1 MVRCHNARRS
11 DIDRS
16 QRKGVAFVSY
26 EYSSSSQNFTFPNPL
41 REHNLFVGAA
51 AAVAGLTGFVLLF
64 QARTALHTG
73 ARVEAVAAAAVAF
86 LLVMVGG
93 YLMFQLF
100 SQLRFFFGRGRPQG
114 LAPQLQPDQ
123 TGTSKAAEATIKET
137 LRQQALE
144 YPEPG
149 DPLSSLLYSL
159 IPDLIYSPRPVR
171 AFAERQF
178 QAGILTMALLA
189 GLLVSAIL
197 GGGEGGGR
205 VSGWVAIILFVIS
218 APSLLNPKA
227 GARDGLGAEIGI
239 NVLSVPK
246 MAGLIAFSVLGPVAI
261 AMVGNALPNPP
272 FGIGATTLLL
282 LLVLAGVLHGLFFAA
297 VVRHRSPAPS
307 TAVTMIQD
315 TWNISVNPALVS
327 AEFMRAMQDGWW
339 EKIPNRRYCRI
350 DPVVNLQERSGQF
363 SGSIVEETQPVPFVI
378 DGEGGDRPFAS
389 GNPMIINLING
400 YALLLTVIAS
410 IASFMLVGALTGG
423 GAGIGSLV
431 ACTLFVW
438 ALAKAAFDVARFLRL
453 RFDFRSDVIWM
464 DMNGTYAAAE
474 VAQGNRYTSNLHSSS
489 QVVQIEGMT
498 FRLWAAEVHT
508 VAFGKDGARYI
519 LSMLGKPD
527 LATAL
532 AKRLKDFITSQATL
546 VSVGSSGDQERAQRT
561 GMMNAQLNFGNAP
574 MPFDRIAPHTE
585 SDGQ

>member
-1 MVRCHNARRS
+1 
-11 DIDRS
+11 
-16 QRKGVAFVSY
+16 VAVSY

-41 REHNLFVGAA
+41 RAHNLFVAGAA
-51 AAVAGLTGFVLLF
+51 AAAGLTGFVLLF

-73 ARVEAVAAAAVAF
+73 DHVDAIAAAAVAF
-86 LLVMVGG
+86 LLIVVGG
-93 YLMFQLF
+93 YLLFQVF

-114 LAPQLQPDQ
+114 LAPQLAPDQ
-123 TGTSKAAEATIKET
+123 IGTSKPAEGYIKES

-149 DPLSSLLYSL
+149 DPLSGLLYYL
-159 IPDLIYSPRPVR
+159 VPDLIYSPRPVR

-178 QAGILTMALLA
+178 QAGILTLALLG
-189 GLLVSAIL
+189 GLIVSAIL
-197 GGGEGGGR
+197 GGGDGGGR

-218 APSLLNPKA
+218 APSLLNPKS
-227 GARDGLGAEIGI
+227 GARAEIGI

-261 AMVGNALPNPP
+261 ALVGNALPLPP

-282 LLVLAGVLHGLFFAA
+282 LLVLAGVLHGLFLTA
-297 VVRHRSPAPS
+297 VVRHRMPAPS
-307 TAVTMIQD
+307 TTVSMIQD

-327 AEFMRAMQDGWW
+327 AEFMRAMQDAWW
-339 EKIPNRRYCRI
+339 EKIPNRRYCRV
-350 DPVVNLQERSGQF
+350 DPVVNLQQRSGQF

-378 DGEGGDRPFAS
+378 DGAGGERPFAS

-400 YALLLTVIAS
+400 YALALTVVACIAS
-410 IASFMLVGALTGG
+410 LMLVGALTGG

-438 ALAKAAFDVARFLRL
+438 ALAKAAFDVARFLTL
-453 RFDFRSDVIWM
+453 RFDFRSNVIWM
-464 DMNGTYAAAE
+464 EMSGAYAAAE

-498 FRLWAAEVHT
+498 FRLWMAEVHT
-508 VAFGKDGARYI
+508 VAFGKDGQRFI
-519 LSMLGKPD
+519 VSMMGKPD
-527 LATAL
+527 EAASLT
-532 AKRLKDFITSQATL
+532 KRLKDFITSQAVM
-546 VSVGSSGDQERAQRT
+546 VSVGSTGDQERAQRA

-574 MPFDRIAPHTE
+574 MPFGQIPSRDDPSDR
-585 SDGQ
+585 